1 MKYSQANKFRA
12 GINNLFLSFRLDR
25 SYLKQRPYIFV
36 DLKQK
41 LFCKLH
47 GRLRRIEEADEVST
61 D

>member
-1 MKYSQANKFRA
+1 MKYSQANKFRV

-25 SYLKQRPYIFV
+25 DYLKQYPYSFV
-36 DLKQK
+36 NVKQK
-41 LFCKLH
+41 LFFKLY